1 MNTTMLNATTQ
12 KSRSA
17 ARAVIYA
24 ALAGCVALTSVGC
37 SVLRDQQTVGAYVDD
52 AAITTAVKAKFADDK
67 TVSALAIKVETLNG
81 AVQLSG
87 FAKTQAEKNRAA
99 ELARNTKHVKS
110 VINNITVRP

>member
-1 MNTTMLNATTQ
+1 MTNTATA

-17 ARAVIYA
+17 VRTVMSAVFVGA
-24 ALAGCVALTSVGC
+24 VALTSVGC
-37 SVLRDQQTVGAYVDD
+37 AVVRDQQTVGAYVDD
-52 AAITTAVKAKFADDK
+52 TAITTAVKAKFAEDK
-67 TVSALAIKVETLNG
+67 TVSALAITVETLNG

-99 ELARNTKHVKS
+99 ELAGGVKNVKN